1 LNIEKVK
8 STKIIFKKKINAKK
22 KNRGNLKKK
31 GKLEKKIKKYRKKIL
46 LITIIIYSDF
56 RCGNSNSSTPL
67 DVCIIYI

>member
-8 STKIIFKKKINAKK
+8 STKIILKKKINAK

-46 LITIIIYSDF
+46 LITIIIYNDF
-56 RCGNSNSSTPL
+56 GCGNNNFSTPL

>member
-1 LNIEKVK
+1 MQ
-8 STKIIFKKKINAKK
+8 KK

-46 LITIIIYSDF
+46 LITIIIYNDF
-56 RCGNSNSSTPL
+56 GCGNNNFSTPL